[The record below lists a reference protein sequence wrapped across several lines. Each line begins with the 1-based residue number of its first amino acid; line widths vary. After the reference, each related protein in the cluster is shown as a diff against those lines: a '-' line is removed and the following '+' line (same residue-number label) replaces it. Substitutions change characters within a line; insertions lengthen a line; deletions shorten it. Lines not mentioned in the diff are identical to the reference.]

1 LLDIAHEYTKVLT
14 AKMFSKRLSNLRRK
28 EILSSNETNEG
39 KSRVEDVACV
49 HISEI
54 QMVSPQLLSMHRS
67 ELHISQWQRRLKMNG
82 GVDAR
87 AEQTE
92 QSSSA

>member
-1 LLDIAHEYTKVLT
+1 
-14 AKMFSKRLSNLRRK
+14 MFSKRLSNLRRK

-82 GVDAR
+82 GVDDAR

-92 QSSSA
+92 QSSSSSAKRKAK